1 MASLFFDKLSLPEKC
16 ELDKPIFKKLFLENA
31 DLDVN
36 DKRAL
41 KDDVSKIRW
50 AYTLKPATINIPTF
64 VDETHEH
71 LEVAFLEIELS
82 SPTRAARIAS
92 FINKAIPYP
101 LVIVLKHNDKFMVAL
116 ANKRINQV
124 DKSKLVIEEVWQ
136 TAWISEN
143 SPSEVETKF
152 LDDCNIKKI
161 SSLNFYSFY
170 QDLVA
175 KVIALET
182 ATRTGNYE
190 NKAQEFVMARREA
203 LTQIAGLEREID
215 QLRAELKKETQFNKK
230 VSLNM
235 AIKSK
240 TDAIKEI
247 EKSL

>member
-41 KDDVSKIRW
+41 KDDVLKIRW

-64 VDETHEH
+64 VDETYEY
-71 LEVAFLEIELS
+71 LEIAFLELELS
-82 SPTRAARIAS
+82 SPTRAQRIAS

-101 LVIVLKHNDKFMVAL
+101 IVIVLKHNDKFMVAL
-116 ANKRINQV
+116 ANKRINLA

-143 SPSEVETKF
+143 NPSEIETKF
-152 LDDCNIKKI
+152 LDDCNIKKL

-170 QDLVA
+170 QDLIA
-175 KVIALET
+175 RVIALET
-182 ATRTGNYE
+182 ASRTGIYE
-190 NKAQEFVMARREA
+190 NKTSENLQQRRESLVA
-203 LTQIAGLEREID
+203 IANLEREIET
-215 QLRAELKKETQFNKK
+215 LRAELKRETQFNRQLP
-230 VSLNM
+230 LNM
-235 AIKSK
+235 EIRKRTEAIHALQSK
-240 TDAIKEI
+240 
-247 EKSL
+247 L

>member
-64 VDETHEH
+64 VDETHEY
-71 LEVAFLEIELS
+71 LEIAFLELELS
-82 SPTRAARIAS
+82 SPTRAARIAN
-92 FINKAIPYP
+92 FVNKAIPYP
-101 LVIVLKHNDKFMVAL
+101 IVIVLKHNDKFMAAL
-116 ANKRINQV
+116 ANKRINLA

-143 SPSEVETKF
+143 SPSDLETKF
-152 LDDCNIKKI
+152 LDDCNIKKL

-170 QDLVA
+170 QDLIA
-175 KVIALET
+175 RVIALET
-182 ATRTGNYE
+182 AIRTGIYE
-190 NKAQEFVMARREA
+190 NKAGENLQQRRES
-203 LTQIAGLEREID
+203 LVVIANLEREIET
-215 QLRAELKKETQFNKK
+215 LRAELKRETQFNRQLP
-230 VSLNM
+230 LNM
-235 AIKSK
+235 EIRKRTEAINALQSK
-240 TDAIKEI
+240 
-247 EKSL
+247 L

>member
-41 KDDVSKIRW
+41 KDDVLKIRW

-64 VDETHEH
+64 VDETYEY
-71 LEVAFLEIELS
+71 LEIAFLELDLS
-82 SPTRAARIAS
+82 SPTRATRIAS

-101 LVIVLKHNDKFMVAL
+101 IVIVLKHNDKFMVAL
-116 ANKRINQV
+116 ANKRINQA

-136 TAWISEN
+136 TAWISDDN
-143 SPSEVETKF
+143 PSEIETKF

-170 QDLVA
+170 QDLIA
-175 KVIALET
+175 RVIALET
-182 ATRTGNYE
+182 ASRTGIYE
-190 NKAQEFVMARREA
+190 NKAGENLQQRRESLVA
-203 LTQIAGLEREID
+203 IANLEREIET
-215 QLRAELKKETQFNKK
+215 LRAELKRETQFNRQLP
-230 VSLNM
+230 LNM
-235 AIKSK
+235 EIRKRTEAINALQSK
-240 TDAIKEI
+240 
-247 EKSL
+247 L